1 MDKEVFFSME
11 KNKRAEAVN
20 KLLIG
25 RNQSE
30 VAELIGIS
38 ASMLS
43 REMMKEDFTYIGRE
57 NKYFKFVRDK
67 KDAVGLRNQ
76 NNSAESL
83 EMAFLRDNLE
93 KLKQL
98 LNDCDEGLVLSL
110 DKEIYSHDAVFVNK
124 NIRINQAVYE
134 RFISHCSDRFPHLK
148 IQDLV
153 AQSLLE
159 FVSKY
164 SADSEPR
171 N

>member
-1 MDKEVFFSME
+1 ME

-30 VAELIGIS
+30 VAKLIGIS
-38 ASMLS
+38 QSIFS
-43 REMMKEDFTYIGRE
+43 KEMMREDFTYIARE
-57 NKYFKFVRDK
+57 NKYFKFVRNQ
-67 KDAVGLRNQ
+67 KDAAGLRNPH
-76 NNSAESL
+76 NSTDSP
-83 EMAFLRDNLE
+83 EMAFLRDNLDR
-93 KLKQL
+93 LKQL
-98 LNDCDEGLVLSL
+98 VDNCEEDIALSL

-134 RFISHCSDRFPHLK
+134 RFITHCSERFPHLK

-159 FVSKY
+159 FVTKY
-164 SADSEPR
+164 STDANPL

>member
-1 MDKEVFFSME
+1 MDKEVFFAME

-30 VAELIGIS
+30 VAEIIGVS
-38 ASMLS
+38 QSVFS
-43 REMMKEDFTYIGRE
+43 KEMMRDDFTYIARE
-57 NKYFKFVRDK
+57 NRYFKFVRSQ
-67 KDAVGLRNQ
+67 KDAVGLQNQ
-76 NNSAESL
+76 NNSSEGL
-83 EMAFLRDNLE
+83 EMTFLRDNLE

-98 LNDCDEGLVLSL
+98 LNDCEEGLVLSL

-164 SADSEPR
+164 SADSEHR

>member
-1 MDKEVFFSME
+1 MNKEVFFSME

-25 RNQSE
+25 RNQGE
-30 VAELIGIS
+30 VAEIIG
-38 ASMLS
+38 LS
-43 REMMKEDFTYIGRE
+43 QSVFSKEMMRDDFTYIARE
-57 NKYFKFVRDK
+57 NKYFKFVRSQ

-98 LNDCDEGLVLSL
+98 LNDCEEGLVLSL

-164 SADSEPR
+164 SVDSEPR

>member
-1 MDKEVFFSME
+1 ME

-25 RNQSE
+25 RNQGE
-30 VAELIGIS
+30 VAEIIG
-38 ASMLS
+38 LS
-43 REMMKEDFTYIGRE
+43 QSVFSKEMMRDDFTYIARE
-57 NKYFKFVRDK
+57 NKYFKFVRSQ
-67 KDAVGLRNQ
+67 KDAAGLRNQ
-76 NNSAESL
+76 TNSAESP

-98 LNDCDEGLVLSL
+98 LNGCEEGLVLSL

-164 SADSEPR
+164 SIDSEPR

>member
-20 KLLIG
+20 KLLVG

-30 VAELIGIS
+30 VAEIIGIS
-38 ASMLS
+38 PSSLS
-43 REMMKEDFTYIGRE
+43 REMMKEDYTYIGRE
-57 NKYFKFVRDK
+57 NKYFKFIRHH
-67 KDAVGLRNQ
+67 KDAIGLRSQ
-76 NNSAESL
+76 NNSTESL
-83 EMAFLRDNLE
+83 EMTFLRENLE

-98 LNDCDEGLVLSL
+98 LADCEENLVLSL

-159 FVSKY
+159 FVNKY
-164 SADSEPR
+164 STDSEPQL
-171 N
+171 

>member
-11 KNKRAEAVN
+11 KNKRVEAVN
-20 KLLIG
+20 KLLVG

-30 VAELIGIS
+30 VAKIIGVS
-38 ASMLS
+38 QSVFS
-43 REMMKEDFTYIGRE
+43 KEMMREDFAYIARE
-57 NKYFKFVRDK
+57 NKYFKFVRSQ

-76 NNSAESL
+76 NNSAESP
-83 EMAFLRDNLE
+83 EMTFLRANLE

-98 LNDCDEGLVLSL
+98 LNDCEEGLVLSL

-164 SADSEPR
+164 TADSAPR